1 MKFTHE
7 TGLYRVYGYNFPPG
21 VAVDVTEP
29 SLINKF
35 LKYPVLTSEKLN
47 KDGSTPKKRG
57 RKKGST
63 SFTKIR
69 LKDLSDRLRNVG
81 MTNQATIVVSKRWLE
96 DVIEAQ
102 ESLTIDP
109 VPAKVEETEERIEF
123 TVNTFE

>member
-1 MKFTHE
+1 M
-7 TGLYRVYGYNFPPG
+7 
-21 VAVDVTEP
+21 
-29 SLINKF
+29 
-35 LKYPVLTSEKLN
+35 SE
-47 KDGSTPKKRG
+47 TPKKRG

-96 DVIEAQ
+96 DIIEEQ

-109 VPAKVEETEERIEF
+109 APAKIEETEERIEF

>member
-1 MKFTHE
+1 MSK
-7 TGLYRVYGYNFPPG
+7 
-21 VAVDVTEP
+21 
-29 SLINKF
+29 
-35 LKYPVLTSEKLN
+35 
-47 KDGSTPKKRG
+47 TPKKRG

-96 DVIEAQ
+96 DIIEEQ
-102 ESLTIDP
+102 ESLTVDP
-109 VPAKVEETEERIEF
+109 APAKIEETEERIEF

>member
-1 MKFTHE
+1 M
-7 TGLYRVYGYNFPPG
+7 
-21 VAVDVTEP
+21 
-29 SLINKF
+29 
-35 LKYPVLTSEKLN
+35 SE
-47 KDGSTPKKRG
+47 TPKKRG

-109 VPAKVEETEERIEF
+109 VPAKVEEAEERIEF

>member
-1 MKFTHE
+1 MYNTHHM
-7 TGLYRVYGYNFPPG
+7 
-21 VAVDVTEP
+21 
-29 SLINKF
+29 
-35 LKYPVLTSEKLN
+35 SE
-47 KDGSTPKKRG
+47 TPKKRG

-96 DVIEAQ
+96 DIIEEQ
-102 ESLTIDP
+102 ESLTVDP
-109 VPAKVEETEERIEF
+109 APAKIEETEERIEF

>member
-1 MKFTHE
+1 MQKKTCEGFRAMYNTHHM
-7 TGLYRVYGYNFPPG
+7 
-21 VAVDVTEP
+21 
-29 SLINKF
+29 SK
-35 LKYPVLTSEKLN
+35 
-47 KDGSTPKKRG
+47 TPKKRG

-96 DVIEAQ
+96 DIIEEQ
-102 ESLTIDP
+102 ESLTVDP
-109 VPAKVEETEERIEF
+109 APAIIEETEERIEF

>member
-1 MKFTHE
+1 M
-7 TGLYRVYGYNFPPG
+7 YN
-21 VAVDVTEP
+21 TQHMRE
-29 SLINKF
+29 
-35 LKYPVLTSEKLN
+35 
-47 KDGSTPKKRG
+47 TPKKRG

-96 DVIEAQ
+96 DTIEEQ
-102 ESLTIDP
+102 ESLIIDP
-109 VPAKVEETEERIEF
+109 APAKIEETEERIEF

>member
-1 MKFTHE
+1 M
-7 TGLYRVYGYNFPPG
+7 
-21 VAVDVTEP
+21 
-29 SLINKF
+29 
-35 LKYPVLTSEKLN
+35 SE
-47 KDGSTPKKRG
+47 TPKKRG

-96 DVIEAQ
+96 DIIEEQ
-102 ESLTIDP
+102 ESLTVDP
-109 VPAKVEETEERIEF
+109 APAKIEETEERIEF